1 MPRIEL
7 TRAAMERIKGARH
20 SRKTVYLDADIRG
33 LMLEYRPTGM
43 GTWYFR
49 AKDEHG
55 KMKMIRLGTLAEMDV
70 LEAKARAYEMQK
82 FVDSGGSLGAMDTH
96 TEKRLT
102 FGTFIEKHYLPH
114 AKARKRSWQ
123 TEVGILRRHILSI
136 FSAAKLEA
144 ITRFA
149 LTRWL
154 EELQEKGLAPAT
166 CNRALFLVKYL
177 FNCARRW
184 GFIAESPARDVQSLP
199 EKEFRERYLSEEE
212 ARRLLDALAAEKDQQ
227 AANVV
232 RLLLFTGAR
241 KSEILAARWE
251 SVDLRQRIL
260 TVPLSKSGK
269 ARHIPLSDTASQILE
284 GMPRKSEWLFPSTKT
299 ASHIKTIYDAWNR
312 VRAQAGLKD
321 IRLHDLRHSFAS
333 FLVNSGCSLYEVQ
346 KILGHQ
352 NPKVTT
358 RYAHLAQDSL
368 LRAANIVGDK
378 LGEKGEKR
386 HRSRKPVDMTNE
398 ILYPICAE

>member
-7 TRAAMERIKGARH
+7 TKAAVERIKGARH
-20 SRKTVYLDADIRG
+20 SWKTVYLDADIRG

-49 AKDEHG
+49 TKDEQG

-70 LEAKARAYEMQK
+70 LEAKTRAYEMQK

-96 TEKRLT
+96 TGKRLT
-102 FGTFIEKHYLPH
+102 FGSFIEKHYLPH

-123 TEVGILRRHILSI
+123 TEIGILRRHILPV
-136 FSAAKLEA
+136 FSEAKLEA

-149 LTRWL
+149 LSRWL
-154 EELQEKGLAPAT
+154 EGLHDKGLSPAT
-166 CNRALFLVKYL
+166 CNRALFLVKYV

-184 GFIAESPARDVQSLP
+184 GFITESPARDVQALS

-212 ARRLLDALAAEKDQQ
+212 ARRLLNALDTEKDRQ
-227 AANVV
+227 AAHVV
-232 RLLLFTGAR
+232 KLLLFTGAR

-251 SVDLRQRIL
+251 NIDMKRRLL

-269 ARHIPLSDTASQILE
+269 ARHIPLSDAALQVLAEI
-284 GMPRKSEWLFPSTKT
+284 PHKSEWLFPSSRTG
-299 ASHIKTIYDAWNR
+299 SHISTIYAVWDR
-312 VRAQAGLKD
+312 VREQVGLKD
-321 IRLHDLRHSFAS
+321 VRLHDLRHSFAS

-368 LRAANIVGDK
+368 LRAANIVGEK
-378 LGEKGEKR
+378 LGDLGGER
-386 HRSRKPVDMTNE
+386 HRSRKPVDCRRKEPMITSG
-398 ILYPICAE
+398 

>member
-1 MPRIEL
+1 MPRIAL
-7 TRAAMERIKGARH
+7 TKAAMESIKSTRH

-49 AKDEHG
+49 VKSEH
-55 KMKMIRLGTLAEMDV
+55 KKIKMIRLGVLAEMDV
-70 LEAKARAYEMQK
+70 LEAKARAYELQK
-82 FVDSGGSLGAMDTH
+82 FVEHGGVLKDMDTH
-96 TEKRLT
+96 TGKRLT
-102 FGTFIEKHYLPH
+102 FGAFIEKHYLPH

-123 TEVGILRRHILSI
+123 TEVGILRRHILPM

-149 LTRWL
+149 LSRWL
-154 EELQEKGLAPAT
+154 EGLHDKGLSPAT
-166 CNRALFLVKYL
+166 CNRALFLVKYV

-184 GFIAESPARDVQSLP
+184 GFIAESPARDVQALP

-212 ARRLLDALAAEKDQQ
+212 ARRLLNALDTEKDRQ
-227 AANVV
+227 AAHVV
-232 RLLLFTGAR
+232 KLLLFTGAR

-251 SVDLRQRIL
+251 NIDMKRRIL

-269 ARHIPLSDTASQILE
+269 ARHIPLSDAALQVLAEI
-284 GMPRKSEWLFPSTKT
+284 PHKSEWLLPSNRTD
-299 ASHIKTIYDAWNR
+299 SHIGTIYDAWDR
-312 VRAQAGLKD
+312 VRERAGLKD
-321 IRLHDLRHSFAS
+321 VRLHDLRHSFAS

-368 LRAANIVGDK
+368 LRAANIVGEKLGD
-378 LGEKGEKR
+378 LGEKR
-386 HRSRKPVDMTNE
+386 QRSRKPVDCRRKEPMITSG
-398 ILYPICAE
+398 